1 MWYWVDA
8 MRNLLV
14 RPYLLRERS
23 IRGCASYKV
32 RPPLGARDFLS
43 DLFGWLTFDYHS
55 LHWKPGSCKH
65 RAATANF
72 TLHCICEYIYERC
85 VCVLCIAHIKLCA

>member
-14 RPYLLRERS
+14 RAYLLRERS

-32 RPPLGARDFLS
+32 RPLLGARDFLS
-43 DLFGWLTFDYHS
+43 DLFKWPTFDY
-55 LHWKPGSCKH
+55 
-65 RAATANF
+65 
-72 TLHCICEYIYERC
+72 
-85 VCVLCIAHIKLCA
+85 